1 MRSLLSWNVLVV
13 SDTGTWH
20 LAPLTNTLGS
30 DLMGPSCTSVNL
42 SCLRELQF
50 QVFRLYCKHLQT
62 ANRISFFHQI
72 RSFNVGFATS
82 CEDLAASYKSV
93 PFQVGTSKRRSARL
107 QRGAQGY
114 FFGLQHVRD
123 AVWWAASIGALRTF
137 RRVHFFY
144 HTCKS

>member
-1 MRSLLSWNVLVV
+1 MCSLLSWNVLLV

-50 QVFRLYCKHLQT
+50 QVFRLYCKLQT
-62 ANRISFFHQI
+62 KSVSSI
-72 RSFNVGFATS
+72 RPGHSTSGFATS

-93 PFQVGTSKRRSARL
+93 PLQVGTSKRRSARL